1 MAKVITQETFD
12 DVVKENIV
20 EFSMSVEEARE
31 ETIKQFEAQG
41 IHLGNIIKDLNVNT
55 DTGIPLM
62 NESVDELKRLVE
74 QKDADPQTV
83 CNQLT
88 VLADECK
95 LSVPHRVLA
104 AKLGAYDLIVSQLK
118 EKTDD
123 DVSLKLLTAANAIV
137 NKQPD
142 VFNHESLAV
151 ALNRLKASPE
161 AKQAC
166 ELLKWLQK
174 ACILHET
181 NRQMIMEENLT
192 VPTLKPFL
200 SRTEPEVIR
209 NTCALLRYLVLDDD
223 IRVEFGKAHEHAR
236 QLAAETL
243 TEITQL
249 LTTFKSDADTISDL
263 MLTIASLTVRNE
275 FCQTV
280 EEAGGLKFILD
291 AMVEFPDSMKIIR
304 EACKLLKA
312 LAGNDTV
319 KQNIIQCGA
328 APLLESALNRH
339 KDNETFARHALVCI
353 STLALREAGN
363 SKALFETGISETI
376 IQTMK
381 IHSASKIIQRNGAWA
396 VRNMVSR
403 SRDQCD
409 TFVAQGVED
418 VLNQA
423 LNEHP
428 SIAQD
433 VKSALR
439 DLGCK
444 VHLNEEWKATGND
457 MVKHHTESY
466 ELQAQFNRL
475 VSLDELDESRQDDL
489 KRMKGKGK

>member
-20 EFSMSVEEARE
+20 EFSMSIEEARE

-41 IHLGNIIKDLNVNT
+41 IHLGNIIKDLNVNSS
-55 DTGIPLM
+55 TGVPLL
-62 NESVDELKRLVE
+62 NESVDELKRLAE
-74 QKDADPQTV
+74 TNDADTEKICQH
-83 CNQLT
+83 
-88 VLADECK
+88 LAVIVEECK
-95 LSVPHRVLA
+95 QSVPHRVLA
-104 AKLGAYDLIVSQLK
+104 AKLGAYEHIVKRLNSE
-118 EKTDD
+118 EKLDEE
-123 DVSLKLLTAANAIV
+123 VLLKLLTAANAII

-142 VFNHESLAV
+142 VFCHESLAV
-151 ALNRLKASPE
+151 ALKHLKTAPD
-161 AKQAC
+161 AKVAC

-174 ACILHET
+174 ACILHEM
-181 NRQMIMEENLT
+181 NRQTIMEENLT
-192 VPTLKPFL
+192 IPTLKPFL
-200 SRTEPEVIR
+200 GRNEPEVIR
-209 NTCALLRYLVLDDD
+209 NTCALFRYLILDDD

-236 QLAAETL
+236 QLAAEAL

-249 LTTFKSDADTISDL
+249 LTKFKSDPDTLSDL

-275 FCQTV
+275 LCQTV

-291 AMVEFPDSMKIIR
+291 AMVEFPESMKIIR

-319 KQNIIQCGA
+319 KQHIVQCGA

-339 KDNETFARHALVCI
+339 KDNETFARHALACI
-353 STLALREAGN
+353 STLALRDPAN
-363 SKALFETGISETI
+363 SRALFETGISETI

-381 IHSASKIIQRNGAWA
+381 IHPTSKIIQRNGAWA

-409 TFVAQGVED
+409 TFVAQGIED

-423 LNEHP
+423 LTDHP
-428 SIAQD
+428 SIAHD

-444 VHLNEEWKATGND
+444 VHLNEEWKATSEIQIKND
-457 MVKHHTESY
+457 
-466 ELQAQFNRL
+466 
-475 VSLDELDESRQDDL
+475 
-489 KRMKGKGK
+489 

>member
-12 DVVKENIV
+12 DVVKENII
-20 EFSMSVEEARE
+20 EFSMTVEEARE

-41 IHLGNIIKDLNVNT
+41 IHLGNIIKDLNVNP
-55 DTGIPLM
+55 DTGVPLM

-74 QKDADPQTV
+74 QKDAEPQTI

-88 VLADECK
+88 VLIDECK

-118 EKTDD
+118 RDDKLDD
-123 DVSLKLLTAANAIV
+123 DVLLKLLIAANAIV

-142 VFNHESLAV
+142 VFNHDSLTV
-151 ALNRLKASPE
+151 VLKHLKLSPE
-161 AKQAC
+161 SKQTC

-174 ACILHET
+174 ACILHEM

-192 VPTLKPFL
+192 IPTLKPFL

-209 NTCALLRYLVLDDD
+209 NTCALMRYLVLDDD

-236 QLAAETL
+236 QLATETL

-249 LTTFKSDADTISDL
+249 LTKFKTDADTISDL

-291 AMVEFPDSMKIIR
+291 AMVEFPESIKIIR

-353 STLALREAGN
+353 STLALREAAN

-381 IHSASKIIQRNGAWA
+381 VHSGSKIIQRNGAWA

-409 TFVAQGVED
+409 TFLAQGVED

-423 LNEHP
+423 LTEHP
-428 SIAQD
+428 SIAHD

-444 VHLNEEWKATGND
+444 VQLNEEWKATSEIQIKND
-457 MVKHHTESY
+457 
-466 ELQAQFNRL
+466 
-475 VSLDELDESRQDDL
+475 
-489 KRMKGKGK
+489 

>member
-1 MAKVITQETFD
+1 MAKVISQETFD
-12 DVVKENIV
+12 EVVKENIV

-41 IHLGNIIKDLNVNT
+41 INLGNIIKDLNVNPE
-55 DTGIPLM
+55 TGIPLM
-62 NESVDELKRLVE
+62 NESVDALKLLEKSINTEHEKFGQHLDVVAE
-74 QKDADPQTV
+74 
-83 CNQLT
+83 
-88 VLADECK
+88 ECK
-95 LSVPHRVLA
+95 LGVPHRVLA
-104 AKLGAYDLIVSQLK
+104 AKLGAYDLIVNVLEAKEELPVDVLIQL
-118 EKTDD
+118 
-123 DVSLKLLTAANAIV
+123 VNAANAII

-142 VFNHESLAV
+142 VFNINSLAV
-151 ALNRLKASPE
+151 ALKHLKSASDSKVIC
-161 AKQAC
+161 AV
-166 ELLKWLQK
+166 LRWLQK
-174 ACILHET
+174 ACILHEM
-181 NRQMIMEENLT
+181 NRQMIMEDNLT
-192 VPTLKPFL
+192 IPTVKAFL
-200 SRTEPEVIR
+200 ARPEPEVVR
-209 NTCALLRYLVLDDD
+209 NTCTLFRYLVLDDD

-236 QLAAETL
+236 QLAAESL

-249 LTTFKSDADTISDL
+249 LTKFKSDQDTVGDL

-291 AMVEFPDSMKIIR
+291 AMVEYPDSVKIIR

-319 KQNIIQCGA
+319 KLHIVQCGA

-339 KDNETFARHALVCI
+339 KDNEPFARHALACI
-353 STLALREAGN
+353 STLALREPSN
-363 SKALFETGISETI
+363 SSTLFETGISETI

-381 IHSASKIIQRNGAWA
+381 IHSGSKIIQRNGSWA

-409 TFVAQGVED
+409 TFIAQGAED

-423 LNEHP
+423 LKDHP
-428 SIAQD
+428 SIAHD

-444 VHLNEEWKATGND
+444 VHLNEEWKAQSEIQIKND
-457 MVKHHTESY
+457 T
-466 ELQAQFNRL
+466 N
-475 VSLDELDESRQDDL
+475 
-489 KRMKGKGK
+489 